1 MYSAIKY
8 AVVCVDD
15 DPNIL
20 QMLGFQL
27 DKIINGKSTLV
38 EYFTDPEL
46 AIDGISK
53 LSDADID
60 IIFLIVDYRMPN
72 MNGAEFIRKIKS
84 IHPELKCIMLSGQA
98 SAIHVDDLVNDNLL
112 ESFIAKP
119 WEEEELVSIIQPI
132 LEKKYKNAI

>member
-1 MYSAIKY
+1 M
-8 AVVCVDD
+8 DD
-15 DPNIL
+15 DPHIL

-38 EYFTDPEL
+38 EYFTEPDL
-46 AIDGISK
+46 AVEGISK
-53 LSDADID
+53 LSGEEID
-60 IIFLIVDYRMPN
+60 IIFLIVDYRMPT
-72 MNGAEFIRKIKS
+72 MTGAEFIRKVKT

-119 WEEEELVSIIQPI
+119 WEEEDLLNVIQPI
-132 LEKKYKNAI
+132 LERKYKNVQ